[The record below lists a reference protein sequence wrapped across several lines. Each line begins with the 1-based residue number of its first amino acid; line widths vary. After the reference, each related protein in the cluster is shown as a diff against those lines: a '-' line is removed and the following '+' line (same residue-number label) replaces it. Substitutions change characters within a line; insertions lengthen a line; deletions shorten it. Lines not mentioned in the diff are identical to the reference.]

1 MLVDHGK
8 SINFSHRD
16 LNDGNV
22 MIKVNGPD
30 DVNVWLIDFGKSMA
44 TVDKKEQVSAG
55 MWLPPQNNERIFD
68 YNPTTDTVRLIT
80 NITQSLIRSYAEKG
94 VAPEGDV
101 RAFLEANMP
110 CGEHMTK
117 WLAHLKEKMGDAEFD
132 AMWDKDAT
140 SKNQSGN
147 KDYLDF
153 AAKPPFTMMRE
164 YYKLEDRCKALLPEN
179 IIADIDNVHV

>member
-30 DVNVWLIDFGKSMA
+30 DVDVWLIDFGKSMA

-55 MWLPPQNNERIFD
+55 MWSPPQNNERIFD

-101 RAFLEANMP
+101 RIPLRVIKTSSKGRRIRGGGREPLRARARRASLP
-110 CGEHMTK
+110 PPGV
-117 WLAHLKEKMGDAEFD
+117 MG
-132 AMWDKDAT
+132 M
-140 SKNQSGN
+140 
-147 KDYLDF
+147 L
-153 AAKPPFTMMRE
+153 
-164 YYKLEDRCKALLPEN
+164 
-179 IIADIDNVHV
+179 